1 MIRKVSPE
9 IERVYSQL
17 RWVHLRTFRIVESVK
32 AHFGRDQVDKIL
44 DKAGCGLAPLA
55 NEPDFFSLLNELDA
69 EHFLANLADAVERH
83 EASVV
88 TALRR
93 HVSIYREHVDEQILF
108 GSRTAGQEAGRLFLS
123 RSKPAIRKR
132 SHLDIPEAVQ
142 AVFELTYSGLPG
154 EKNHFLSLRSLGGC
168 TVHFSRS
175 PHLKPW
181 SEANAEPK
189 FLYGIKSEWI
199 CGILDILSPD
209 TIFSTTSSLEFGNQY
224 GLAHFHLRAQH
235 AGP

>member
-1 MIRKVSPE
+1 MIRKISPE

-17 RWVHLRTFRIVESVK
+17 RWVHLRTFRIIESVK
-32 AHFGRDQVDKIL
+32 AHFGREQVSKIIE
-44 DKAGCGLAPLA
+44 KSGIGNSPLA
-55 NEPDFFSLLNELDA
+55 NEPDFFSLLNEKSA
-69 EHFLANLADAVERH
+69 EVFLSELACSVEKY
-83 EASVV
+83 EAGIV

-123 RSKPAIRKR
+123 HSKPAIRQR
-132 SHLDIPEAVQ
+132 THLDVPETVQ

-154 EKNHFLSLRSLGGC
+154 DKNYFLSLRPMGGC
-168 TVHFSRS
+168 SVHFNRS
-175 PHLKPW
+175 PHLAPW
-181 SEANAEPK
+181 AAVEAEPK

-209 TIFSTTSSLEFGNQY
+209 TIFSTTSSLEHGNKY
-224 GLAHFHLRAQH
+224 GLAHFHLRGQH